1 MKLLAR
7 PAVRITV
14 ALFAVVGLLVLA
26 VGPAFAHSNL
36 KSVSPPNGSVL
47 DAAPEEIV
55 LTFTAKVLPD
65 FTQVAVNCEGKDLTD
80 LPKPTTVDDTVRQ
93 PIGAAA
99 SGACTLTFRIVSA
112 DSHPISGQSTFTVN
126 APAPS
131 SAAPSAEAS
140 TSAPA
145 TTAPSTTPS
154 TSPTPATS
162 ATASASDTAATE
174 PGEGAQGSSTL
185 TSTALLVLLAAALLG
200 LFAWLARGRRS
211 QR

>member
-1 MKLLAR
+1 MKLFAR

-47 DAAPEEIV
+47 DAAPEKIV

-140 TSAPA
+140 ASA